1 MMNIVWIE
9 SENCW
14 GEVLERHLSHS
25 KIIFIKDGHSHEEY
39 IENEDLINLQQLGI
53 EYESDF

>member
-1 MMNIVWIE
+1 MNIVWIE

-14 GEVLERHLSHS
+14 GEVLERHLSYS